1 MTDSRPNS
9 KLRLALL
16 VLLGSCGRT
25 ELDTEPFELSIS
37 PTTSTVDVGERQ
49 RLRALTST
57 TEPVRFE
64 WQLRTRPS
72 QSVAKL
78 TVRAD
83 GAEAE
88 LQPDVAGL
96 YAAEVTA
103 FRGASKT
110 GPALAVVLAVPAD
123 AGALELDA
131 GLRPDAGS
139 DDAGTFPDAGSLR
152 DAGRSDAGTD
162 AGQPSD
168 AGMTLD
174 GGRDGGFD
182 AGATPDAG
190 SDAGMSVPL
199 TDGGLDP
206 NEVYLM
212 GTLSEGTCGLGA
224 LAHWSTPNVGSAGF
238 GCYFNGRQAVIR
250 PSDRRLL
257 YFNTFENLLRE
268 FHEDGPASVMY
279 PTNVLANDRVIPT
292 PPCNTV
298 VGFLVAPDGVVL
310 HQCST
315 DLNPLRDETGTLI
328 FNGVTEEVLA
338 VGPGRVLLTT
348 RRVIDTGAGV
358 SYPITWPVMLAQ
370 QVMTVR
376 WQPPSSFLV
385 ALQLATPTLWEVQTN
400 GTATQ
405 RGAFSPL
412 PAQVMGA
419 FGGKLDG
426 SGRLFQQGRDAT
438 QSFID
443 VIIRREVGGT
453 TSVVYSEAMS
463 PLIRLHSS
471 DLLTGP

>member
-1 MTDSRPNS
+1 MH
-9 KLRLALL
+9 LALL
-16 VLLGSCGRT
+16 ALLGLSCGRT
-25 ELDTEPFELSIS
+25 ELDAEPFELSIS
-37 PTTSTVDVGERQ
+37 PATSTVDVGDRQ

-78 TVRAD
+78 TVHTD

-96 YAAEVTA
+96 YAVEVAA

-110 GPALAVVLAVPAD
+110 GPALAVVLAAPSD

-131 GLRPDAGS
+131 GLRSDAGS
-139 DDAGTFPDAGSLR
+139 G
-152 DAGRSDAGTD
+152 DAGTD
-162 AGQPSD
+162 AG
-168 AGMTLD
+168 AALD
-174 GGRDGGFD
+174 GGRRDGGFD
-182 AGATPDAG
+182 AGTTPDAG
-190 SDAGMSVPL
+190 RDAGIPVPL

-212 GTLSEGTCGLGA
+212 GTLSEGTCGVGA
-224 LAHWSTPNVGSAGF
+224 LAHWSTPNMGSAGF
-238 GCYFNGRQAVIR
+238 SCSFDGRQAVIR

-292 PPCNTV
+292 PPCNMV
-298 VGFLVAPDGVVL
+298 VGFLVAPDGVIL
-310 HQCST
+310 HQCPT
-315 DLNPLRDETGTLI
+315 DANPLRDETGTLI

-370 QVMTVR
+370 QVLTVR

-385 ALQLATPTLWEVQTN
+385 VLQLAPPTLWEVQTN

-426 SGRLFQQGRDAT
+426 SGRLFQQSRDAT

-443 VIIRREVGGT
+443 VIVRREIGGT

-463 PLIRLHSS
+463 PLVRLHSS
-471 DLLTGP
+471 DLMTGP

>member
-1 MTDSRPNS
+1 MH
-9 KLRLALL
+9 LALL
-16 VLLGSCGRT
+16 VLLGLTCGRT
-25 ELDTEPFELSIS
+25 ELDAEPFELLIS
-37 PTTSTVDVGERQ
+37 PATSTVEVGEHQ

-64 WQLRTRPS
+64 WQLRTQPS

-96 YAAEVTA
+96 YAAEVRA

-110 GPALAVVLAVPAD
+110 GPALAVVVAIPSD

-131 GLRPDAGS
+131 GLRSDAGPF
-139 DDAGTFPDAGSLR
+139 DAGTPPDSGSPP
-152 DAGRSDAGTD
+152 DAGRSDAGADAGQRPD
-162 AGQPSD
+162 AGQPP
-168 AGMTLD
+168 D
-174 GGRDGGFD
+174 GGRGGGDAGLD
-182 AGATPDAG
+182 AGANPDAG
-190 SDAGMSVPL
+190 RDAGISVPL

-212 GTLSEGTCGLGA
+212 GTLSEGTCGLRA
-224 LAHWSTPNVGSAGF
+224 LAHWSTPNMGSAGF
-238 GCYFNGRQAVIR
+238 DCSFDGRQAVIR

-257 YFNTFENLLRE
+257 YFNSFENLLRE

-298 VGFLVAPDGVVL
+298 GRFLVAPDSLVL
-310 HQCST
+310 HQCPT
-315 DLNPLRDETGTLI
+315 DVNPLRDETGTVI

-358 SYPITWPVMLAQ
+358 SHPLTWPVMLAQ
-370 QVMTVR
+370 EVVTVR

-385 ALQLATPTLWEVQTN
+385 VLQLATPTLWEVQTN
-400 GTATQ
+400 GTATL

-426 SGRLFQQGRDAT
+426 SGRLVQQARDAT
-438 QSFID
+438 QPFTD
-443 VIIRREVGGT
+443 VIVRRERGGT

-463 PLIRLHSS
+463 PLVRLHAS
-471 DLLTGP
+471 DLVTGP